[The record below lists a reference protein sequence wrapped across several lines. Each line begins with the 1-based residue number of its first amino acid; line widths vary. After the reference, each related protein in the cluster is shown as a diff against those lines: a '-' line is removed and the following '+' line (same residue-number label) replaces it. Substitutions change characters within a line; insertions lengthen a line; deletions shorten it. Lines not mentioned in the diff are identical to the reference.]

1 MSLWVLDTDHV
12 SLLLERHPQVSR
24 RVPQMGAEVA
34 ISIVTVQ
41 ELFNGWVV
49 RINAAREVKDVVRLY
64 GKLSRTVGLFGR
76 VRVLDF
82 NEKAG
87 EMFQRLVTEN
97 PTLSKQRLQKDMRI
111 AAIALVNGAVV
122 VTRNYRDFSQV
133 SSLTIED
140 WSRQDGSGE

>member
-24 RVPQMGAEVA
+24 RVAEVGAEVA

-49 RINAAREVKDVVRLY
+49 RINSARKVEDVVRLY
-64 GKLSRTVGLFGR
+64 GKLSRTVALFGR

-82 NEKAG
+82 DDFAG
-87 EMFQRLVTEN
+87 EMFVRLRLEN
-97 PTLSKQRLQKDMRI
+97 PTLSKQRLEKDMRI
-111 AAIALVNGAVV
+111 AAIALALDAVV

-133 SSLTIED
+133 PSLKIED
-140 WSRQDGSGE
+140 WSRQDG

>member
-24 RVPQMGAEVA
+24 QVSQKGAKVA

-49 RINAAREVKDVVRLY
+49 RINRACEIEDVVRLY
-64 GKLSRTVGLFGR
+64 GKLSRTVALSGR

-87 EMFQRLVTEN
+87 QRCQRLLKES

-111 AAIALVNGAVV
+111 AAIALVNDAVV

-133 SSLTIED
+133 PGLKIED
-140 WSRQDGSGE
+140 WSQQDR

>member
-1 MSLWVLDTDHV
+1 MSLWLLDTDHV

-24 RVPQMGAEVA
+24 RVAEVGAEVA

-49 RINAAREVKDVVRLY
+49 RINGAREVEDVVRLY
-64 GKLSRTVGLFGR
+64 GKLNRTVALFGR

-82 NEKAG
+82 DEKAG
-87 EMFQRLVTEN
+87 QSFQRLLNEN

-111 AAIALVNGAVV
+111 SAIALSNDAVV

-133 SSLTIED
+133 PSLKIED
-140 WSRQDGSGE
+140 WSQQDK

>member
-12 SLLLERHPQVSR
+12 SLLLERHPSLSR
-24 RVPQMGAEVA
+24 RVSEVGAEVA

-49 RINAAREVKDVVRLY
+49 RINSARKVEDVVRLY
-64 GKLSRTVGLFGR
+64 GKLSRTVALFGR

-82 NEKAG
+82 DEFAG
-87 EMFQRLVTEN
+87 ETFVRLRLEN
-97 PTLSKQRLQKDMRI
+97 PTLSKQRLQKDIRI
-111 AAIALVNGAVV
+111 AAIALALDAVV

-133 SSLTIED
+133 PSLKIED
-140 WSRQDGSGE
+140 WSRQDG

>member
-1 MSLWVLDTDHV
+1 M
-12 SLLLERHPQVSR
+12 
-24 RVPQMGAEVA
+24 RVFGRVTELGAEVA

-49 RINAAREVKDVVRLY
+49 RINSAREVEDVVRLY
-64 GKLSRTVGLFGR
+64 GKLSRTVALFGR

-82 NEKAG
+82 DRKAG
-87 EMFQRLVTEN
+87 ETFKQLLMDN

-111 AAIALVNGAVV
+111 AAIALANNAVM

-133 SSLTIED
+133 SQLNIED
-140 WSRQDGSGE
+140 WSQHNVF

>member
-12 SLLLERHPQVSR
+12 SLLLERHPFVSR
-24 RVPQMGAEVA
+24 RVSEVGAEVA

-49 RINAAREVKDVVRLY
+49 RINSARKVEDVVRLY
-64 GKLSRTVGLFGR
+64 GKLSRTVALFGR

-82 NEKAG
+82 DDFAG
-87 EMFQRLVTEN
+87 ETFVRLRLEN

-111 AAIALVNGAVV
+111 AAIALVNDAVV

-133 SSLTIED
+133 PSLKIED
-140 WSRQDGSGE
+140 WSRQDG